1 MVEERQKSIWPEVLI
16 KHMRTLKEGENNMK
30 VFERRGSWR
39 VTDNQGINHR
49 FETEEQAKDF
59 AGWTPPVEETL
70 NGSKE
75 KEAQSS
81 KKEANTNQQ
90 KTVLNSKSSY
100 KKKI

>member
-1 MVEERQKSIWPEVLI
+1 MVEERQKSIWQEVLI

-49 FETEEQAKDF
+49 FETEEEALTF
-59 AGWTPPVEETL
+59 SGLGTPEEETL

-81 KKEANTNQQ
+81 KEEANTSKQ
-90 KTVLNSKSSY
+90 KTVFNSKSSY

>member
-1 MVEERQKSIWPEVLI
+1 
-16 KHMRTLKEGENNMK
+16 MRTLKEGENNMK

-49 FETEEQAKDF
+49 FETEEEAKDF